1 MRLFLFW
8 LLCLLTLVTHAQGIT
23 PPEPFEL
30 VTSDLAPYAIA
41 NQPTSPGALVELVET
56 MMQRMG
62 RAQQVRFVPWARA
75 VAMAQTGE
83 RIAILPLSRT
93 PEREAKFRW
102 LVKLYPVRFVFITRD
117 DAKRP
122 AQTLEQARQL
132 SVGVLRGA
140 PNLTQLLNHGFDRK
154 LISEETTIESIFKS
168 LDHGLIEA
176 YYGPEAVGLTTL
188 RATGRDPARYRIGL
202 LLEQNEIW
210 LAGSAKFNDNDIK
223 ILQKTLDALKK
234 DGTYSRLLKKY
245 HLPE

>member
-1 MRLFLFW
+1 MRFFLLWLF
-8 LLCLLTLVTHAQGIT
+8 CLLAGTAHGQSLT

-62 RAQQVRFVPWARA
+62 RAQRVRFFPWARA

-83 RIAILPLSRT
+83 RIAILPLTRT
-93 PEREAKFRW
+93 PEREGKFRW

-117 DAKRP
+117 DAKKP

-140 PNLTQLLNHGFDRK
+140 PNLTQLLNRGFDKR
-154 LISEETTIESIFKS
+154 LIAEETTIDSIFKS

-176 YYGPEAVGLTTL
+176 YYGPEAVGLTAL
-188 RATGRDPARYRIGL
+188 RTTGRDVSRYRVGL

-210 LAGSAKFNDNDIK
+210 LGGSSQFNDHDIK
-223 ILQKTLDALKK
+223 ILQQTLDALKK
-234 DGTYSRLLKKY
+234 DGTYSKLLKKY